1 MAIPADELK
10 NEDFDFGFPEND
22 LDAVR
27 QEIYGRLPVY
37 GSYRGMYGGYTP
49 GGYNPG
55 TGTYEPYSPYYN
67 PDLINGVAT
76 GQSYAQ
82 SIAGGIPMSQ
92 MIAPGVGYSLE
103 QPGGYGASYYT
114 SAPQFP
120 TPGGEFTEYQGGM
133 MPGESVEPLPQS
145 VAVDPNAQISQAMGR
160 ISMPD
165 FSQLRSLL
173 PGGTGEVESLAGSI
187 PQPNIQGLLD
197 ILKGQSGG
205 QQNSSAMG
213 GPSAVGGPSN
223 PFYDLTGGN
232 LPDYSLT
239 GPFGPAG
246 KPLNIVGGPSFGGNE
261 SGFAGGPSNPFYDLT
276 GGNLPDYSLTG
287 PFGPAGKPL
296 NIVGGPSFGGNE
308 SGFAGGPSIPNN
320 LPLPPMPPQLP
331 QGGDMFA
338 GGPSIPQLPLPPE
351 APQGGGLFPRIGA
364 GIGALRGAQQ
374 SFDQYKEGLKNKA
387 LSGLFGPQIV

>member
-27 QEIYGRLPVY
+27 RDIYGNLPVY
-37 GSYRGMYGGYTP
+37 GPYRGMYGGYTP
-49 GGYNPG
+49 GGYVPG
-55 TGTYEPYSPYYN
+55 TGTYEPYNPYYN

-133 MPGESVEPLPQS
+133 MPGESVEPLPQA
-145 VAVDPNAQISQAMGR
+145 VTVDPNAQVSQAMGA

-165 FSQLRSLL
+165 FGELKSLL
-173 PGGTGEVESLAGSI
+173 PGGTDETQNLAGSI
-187 PQPNIQGLLD
+187 PQPSLQGLLN
-197 ILKGQSGG
+197 ILQGQSGG
-205 QQNSSAMG
+205 QQDSFAMG
-213 GPSAVGGPSN
+213 GPSAGGSN

-239 GPFGPAG
+239 GPYGPGG
-246 KPLNIVGGPSFGGNE
+246 KPLNIVGGPSFGGNG
-261 SGFAGGPSNPFYDLT
+261 SGFAGGS
-276 GGNLPDYSLTG
+276 
-287 PFGPAGKPL
+287 
-296 NIVGGPSFGGNE
+296 
-308 SGFAGGPSIPNN
+308 
-320 LPLPPMPPQLP
+320 
-331 QGGDMFA
+331 
-338 GGPSIPQLPLPPE
+338 SIPQPPLPPE

-387 LSGLFGPQIV
+387 LSGLFGL

>member
-10 NEDFDFGFPEND
+10 NEDFDFGFTEND

-27 QEIYGRLPVY
+27 RQIYGNLPIY
-37 GSYRGMYGGYTP
+37 GPYRGMYGGYTP

-55 TGTYEPYSPYYN
+55 SGTYEPYSPYYN
-67 PDLINGVAT
+67 PDLIGGVAT

-103 QPGGYGASYYT
+103 QPGGYGASYFT

-133 MPGESVEPLPQS
+133 MPGESVEPLPQ
-145 VAVDPNAQISQAMGR
+145 AITVDPNAQVSQAMGA

-165 FSQLRSLL
+165 FGELRSLL
-173 PGGTGEVESLAGSI
+173 PNYGSSDETQNLAGSI
-187 PQPNIQGLLD
+187 PQPSLQGLLN
-197 ILKGQSGG
+197 ILQGQSGG
-205 QQNSSAMG
+205 QQDSSAMG
-213 GPSAVGGPSN
+213 GPSAGGSN

-239 GPFGPAG
+239 GPYGPR
-246 KPLNIVGGPSFGGNE
+246 
-261 SGFAGGPSNPFYDLT
+261 
-276 GGNLPDYSLTG
+276 
-287 PFGPAGKPL
+287 GKPL

-308 SGFAGGPSIPNN
+308 SGFAGGPSIPQ

-331 QGGDMFA
+331 QGGDVFA
-338 GGPSIPQLPLPPE
+338 GGPSNPFYGIGGGGMPGYS
-351 APQGGGLFPRIGA
+351 PQGPIAGG
-364 GIGALRGAQQ
+364 GI
-374 SFDQYKEGLKNKA
+374 
-387 LSGLFGPQIV
+387 FGPQIV